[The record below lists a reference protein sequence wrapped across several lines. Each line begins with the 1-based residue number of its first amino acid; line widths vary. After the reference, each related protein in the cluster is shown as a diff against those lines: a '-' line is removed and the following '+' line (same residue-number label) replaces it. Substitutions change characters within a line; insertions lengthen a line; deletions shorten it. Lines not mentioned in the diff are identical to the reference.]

1 MANLNKVLLIG
12 RLTQHPEKF
21 QSPSGKLI
29 VTLHLAINRPGKD
42 ADGNKTSETIYLDAT
57 CLGKNAD
64 NAAYI
69 LYKGR
74 EVFIEGRLRMQQW
87 QDKQSGKTRQKI
99 DIIVE
104 SFQAIGK
111 IGDDHQAPQQ
121 GTLPI
126 DAPQKSHSTYS
137 GYAHDNQAPED
148 IDF

>member
-1 MANLNKVLLIG
+1 MANLNKVLIIG

-29 VTLHLAINRPGKD
+29 VTLQLAVNRPGKD
-42 ADGNKTSETIYLDAT
+42 ADGKKTSETIFLDVT
-57 CLGKNAD
+57 CLGKLAD

-74 EVFIEGRLRMQQW
+74 EVIVEGRLRMQQW
-87 QDKQSGKTRQKI
+87 QDKQSGKTRYKI
-99 DIIVE
+99 DIIAE
-104 SFQAIGK
+104 QFQAIGK

-121 GTLPI
+121 GQLPI
-126 DAPQKSHSTYS
+126 DTPQHNHSTYS